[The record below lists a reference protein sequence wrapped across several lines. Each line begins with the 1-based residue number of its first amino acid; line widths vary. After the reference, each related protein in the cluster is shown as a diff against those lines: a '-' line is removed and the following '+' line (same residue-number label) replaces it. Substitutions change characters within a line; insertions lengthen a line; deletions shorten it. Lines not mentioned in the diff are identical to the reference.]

1 MSANDTTVRRPFRE
15 CTEVSQLCPVDMTVL
30 AYYPNF
36 GANIFFAVAFGLVVL
51 ASATIGTWKR
61 TWTFMLF
68 VTGGSILETVGYA
81 GRVLLHENPWNSS
94 AFQIQIC
101 TIILGPT
108 FICAGIYLT
117 LKHVSANLHP
127 ALSRVRPRLY
137 PLIFLPADLTCLI
150 VQAIGGGLA
159 AAAGQTNK
167 KLLDGGNQAIIAGIV
182 LQVVVLMLFGATG
195 ADYWIRV
202 RRWARAGDHA
212 AGDMALYRAKRFRS
226 FVYAV
231 AAAYACVMIRCVY
244 RVAEMAGG
252 WGNHIMQ
259 DEVSFMV
266 LDSSLVLVCVT
277 LLTVFHPGIYFP
289 AMSATRKAR
298 TGEKSGSTTTTTT
311 TTTSTPEN
319 VKAESGHQSV

>member
-1 MSANDTTVRRPFRE
+1 MSANDATMRRPFRE
-15 CTEVSQLCPVDMTVL
+15 CTEVSQFCPVEMTVL
-30 AYYPNF
+30 SYYPNF

-68 VTGGSILETVGYA
+68 VTGGSVLETVGYV
-81 GRVLLHENPWNSS
+81 GRVLLHDNPWDKN
-94 AFQIQIC
+94 AFQMQIC

-117 LKHVSANLHP
+117 LKHVSANLNP
-127 ALSRVRPRLY
+127 TLSRIRPRLY

-150 VQAIGGGLA
+150 IQAIGGGLA

-182 LQVVVLMLFGATG
+182 LQVVVLVLFGAAG

-202 RRWARAGDHA
+202 RKWAHAADHA
-212 AGDMALYRAKRFRS
+212 TGDIALYRARSFRS
-226 FVYAV
+226 FIYGVAV
-231 AAAYACVMIRCVY
+231 AYACVMVRCIY

-259 DEVSFMV
+259 DEVSFMI
-266 LDSSLVLVCVT
+266 LDGGLVLVCVT
-277 LLTVFHPGIYFP
+277 LLTVFHPGVYFP
-289 AMSATRKAR
+289 QMGKAR
-298 TGEKSGSTTTTTT
+298 AAQAGEKTES

-319 VKAESGHQSV
+319 IKVESGRESA

>member
-1 MSANDTTVRRPFRE
+1 MSANDTTMRRPFRE
-15 CTEVSQLCPVDMTVL
+15 CTEVSQFCPVEMTVL
-30 AYYPNF
+30 SYYPNF

-68 VTGGSILETVGYA
+68 VTGGSVLETVGYV
-81 GRVLLHENPWNSS
+81 GRVLLHDNPWDKN
-94 AFQIQIC
+94 AFQMQIC

-117 LKHVSANLHP
+117 LKHVSANLNP
-127 ALSRVRPRLY
+127 TLSRIRPRLY

-150 VQAIGGGLA
+150 IQAIGGGLA

-182 LQVVVLMLFGATG
+182 LQVVVLMLFGAAG

-202 RRWARAGDHA
+202 RKWAHAGDHA
-212 AGDMALYRAKRFRS
+212 TGDIALYRARSFRS
-226 FVYAV
+226 FIYGVAV
-231 AAAYACVMIRCVY
+231 AYACVMVRCIY

-259 DEVSFMV
+259 DEVSFMI
-266 LDSSLVLVCVT
+266 LDGGLVLVCVT
-277 LLTVFHPGIYFP
+277 LLTVFHPGVYFP
-289 AMSATRKAR
+289 QMSKAR
-298 TGEKSGSTTTTTT
+298 AAQVGEKTES

-319 VKAESGHQSV
+319 VKVESGRESA

>member
-127 ALSRVRPRLY
+127 ALSRIRPRLY

-150 VQAIGGGLA
+150 IQAIGGGLA

-202 RRWARAGDHA
+202 RKWAHAGDHG
-212 AGDMALYRAKRFRS
+212 AGDIALYRAKKFRS
-226 FVYAV
+226 FIYAV
-231 AAAYACVMIRCVY
+231 AVAYACVMIRCVY

-266 LDSSLVLVCVT
+266 LDGSLVLVCVT
-277 LLTVFHPGIYFP
+277 LLTVFHPGLYFP
-289 AMSATRKAR
+289 AMSVTRKAR
-298 TGEKSGSTTTTTT
+298 AGEKSESTT

>member
-1 MSANDTTVRRPFRE
+1 MSANDTTMRRPFRE
-15 CTEVSQLCPVDMTVL
+15 CTEVSQFCPVEMTVL
-30 AYYPNF
+30 SYYPNF

-68 VTGGSILETVGYA
+68 VTGGSVLETVGYV
-81 GRVLLHENPWNSS
+81 GRVLLHDNPWDKN
-94 AFQIQIC
+94 AFQMQIC

-117 LKHVSANLHP
+117 LKHVSANLNP
-127 ALSRVRPRLY
+127 TLSRIRPRLY

-150 VQAIGGGLA
+150 IQAIGGGLA

-182 LQVVVLMLFGATG
+182 LQVVVLVLFGAAG

-202 RRWARAGDHA
+202 RKWAHAADHA
-212 AGDMALYRAKRFRS
+212 TGDIALYRARSFRS
-226 FVYAV
+226 FIYGVAV
-231 AAAYACVMIRCVY
+231 AYACVMVRCIY

-259 DEVSFMV
+259 DEVSFMI
-266 LDSSLVLVCVT
+266 LDGGLVLVCVT
-277 LLTVFHPGIYFP
+277 LLTIFHPGVYFP
-289 AMSATRKAR
+289 QMSKAR
-298 TGEKSGSTTTTTT
+298 AAQVGEKTES
-311 TTTSTPEN
+311 TTSTPEN
-319 VKAESGHQSV
+319 VKVESGRESA

>member
-1 MSANDTTVRRPFRE
+1 MSANDTTMRRPFRE
-15 CTEVSQLCPVDMTVL
+15 CTEVSQFCPVEMTVL
-30 AYYPNF
+30 SYYPNF

-51 ASATIGTWKR
+51 ISATIGTWKR

-68 VTGGSILETVGYA
+68 VTGGSVLETVGYV
-81 GRVLLHENPWNSS
+81 GRVLLHDNPWNKD
-94 AFQIQIC
+94 AFQMQIC

-117 LKHVSANLHP
+117 LKHVSANLNP
-127 ALSRVRPRLY
+127 TLSRIRPRLY

-150 VQAIGGGLA
+150 IQAIGGGLA

-182 LQVVVLMLFGATG
+182 LQVVVLMLFGAAG

-202 RRWARAGDHA
+202 RKWAHAGDHGT
-212 AGDMALYRAKRFRS
+212 GDIALYRARKFRL
-226 FVYAV
+226 FIYGVAV
-231 AAAYACVMIRCVY
+231 AYACVMVRCIY

-259 DEVSFMV
+259 DEVSFMI
-266 LDSSLVLVCVT
+266 LDGGLVLICVT
-277 LLTVFHPGIYFP
+277 LLTVFHPGVYFP
-289 AMSATRKAR
+289 QMSKSRVAQV
-298 TGEKSGSTTTTTT
+298 GEKTESM
-311 TTTSTPEN
+311 TTSTPEN
-319 VKAESGHQSV
+319 VKVESERESA